1 MIKSLNGEENCRVSQ
16 EQMLQRTKFVSLHS
30 QDILFHTFK
39 MHSECVSHQQP
50 EISHSEISYHN
61 RNMFI
66 RMKEI
71 I

>member
-1 MIKSLNGEENCRVSQ
+1 MERKTVRSSGTDATENEVR
-16 EQMLQRTKFVSLHS
+16 LIANS

-39 MHSECVSHQQP
+39 MHSERVSHQQP
-50 EISHSEISYHN
+50 EISHSEILNQN
-61 RNMFI
+61 RNMFT